1 MAPQRNMNQTTPA
14 TLKEALERAG
24 WPERQFRSVSAALR
38 LALDYL
44 EHQQANG
51 VSRASLH
58 QEFTGLGF
66 VCQFNTFAVA
76 LKRAKART
84 KTEKAVREPPA
95 VIPAKPTAI
104 ETQGGPRTNSNPAK
118 DGGQA
123 KPPKGEIAGFVS
135 SEKTDPR
142 KLREQLV

>member
-1 MAPQRNMNQTTPA
+1 MTQTTPQ

-24 WPERQFRSVSAALR
+24 WPERQFRSTSAALR

-58 QEFTGLGF
+58 EEFSALGF
-66 VCQFNTFAVA
+66 NCPFNTFAVA
-76 LKRAKART
+76 LKRAKAKT
-84 KTEKAVREPPA
+84 KSESTSQASRKTTAPSY
-95 VIPAKPTAI
+95 AKTLPQT
-104 ETQGGPRTNSNPAK
+104 TQGGSRENKDPGK
-118 DGGQA
+118 DGGPT
-123 KPPKGEIAGFVS
+123 KSPKGEIPGFVS
-135 SEKTDPR
+135 SEKTDPT

>member
-1 MAPQRNMNQTTPA
+1 MTQTTPQ

-24 WPERQFRSVSAALR
+24 WPERQFRSTSAALR

-58 QEFTGLGF
+58 EEFSALGF
-66 VCQFNTFAVA
+66 NCPFNTFVVA
-76 LKRAKART
+76 LKRAKAKSKSET
-84 KTEKAVREPPA
+84 TSLVIKKTTTPSSANTLPQ
-95 VIPAKPTAI
+95 T
-104 ETQGGPRTNSNPAK
+104 TQGGSRANKDPEK
-118 DGGQA
+118 DGGPA
-123 KPPKGEIAGFVS
+123 KSPKGEIPGFVS
-135 SEKTDPR
+135 SEKTDPT

>member
-1 MAPQRNMNQTTPA
+1 MTQTIPQ

-24 WPERQFRSVSAALR
+24 WPERQFKSTSAALR

-44 EHQQANG
+44 EQQQANG

-58 QEFTGLGF
+58 EEFTGLGF
-66 VCQFNTFAVA
+66 TCPFNTFVVA
-76 LKRAKART
+76 LKRAKAKNKIETNSPGIRQ
-84 KTEKAVREPPA
+84 ASAPS
-95 VIPAKPTAI
+95 PAKSKPDAP
-104 ETQGGPRTNSNPAK
+104 QGGPRTNRNLER

-123 KPPKGEIAGFVS
+123 KPPKGEIQGFMS
-135 SEKTDPR
+135 SEKTDPT